1 MHLIGNHAHSTKRS
15 TPAQTS
21 YSSQTHSSSPLETLV
36 MGDVAGRESQA
47 KSTVHLQEAADA
59 AQANTFTAGQIL

>member
-1 MHLIGNHAHSTKRS
+1 
-15 TPAQTS
+15 
-21 YSSQTHSSSPLETLV
+21 